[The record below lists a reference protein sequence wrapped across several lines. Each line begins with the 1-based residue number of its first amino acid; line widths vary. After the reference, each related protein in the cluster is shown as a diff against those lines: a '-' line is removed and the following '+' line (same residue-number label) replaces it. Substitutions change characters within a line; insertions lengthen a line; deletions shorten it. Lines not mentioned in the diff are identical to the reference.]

1 MIRIQLIT
9 EGRVVKQISSRVHET
24 VVLEQLKKYQGTVD
38 EIVYEGELSEGAKE
52 ILQKVAKR
60 VIPAAMAAGIALG
73 GANSAQAQNMFP
85 GTDRSIGQHIS
96 DIFSPN
102 YREIQRQRRADQDAR
117 RAEQDAYNKEIRRAR
132 VDRARQ
138 QGRQDG
144 RAYSG
149 SEMPSGT
156 KVYDQARL
164 SGDGRSI
171 ILYDLDHRVTRI
183 DRNGTEFIPADSQ
196 RLAHYITRGGQVYYV
211 RHAATT
217 RTEGVEGI
225 VEDPTVGTIPANG
238 GGSSGSTIKP
248 TGSKGPTPNTPNK
261 ATTQPDEEEADI
273 QLDKD
278 HGLDKQ
284 TLDAIKKAGVAVD
297 IKEEQPSRLEQR
309 IRGIKESVKTT
320 HEDPLVTVHDD
331 DGLHTHANLSVANGI
346 FNTRVKASDVHRGA
360 VKVTSG
366 REDKKSLKFAISK
379 HHKSAVEKDSVNEG
393 FTDPKLQD
401 ILDKHQASWQAFKSG
416 GDVTDN
422 QEFYDELFA
431 YFSDNGE
438 MPYGVAKARDGDPV
452 NWITNALDR
461 LAGNEEIGEMKDD
474 DMDVDQASAADQA
487 SADKNIIMQIRK
499 AADYEKPTKISL
511 EDGTGFV
518 LDARKAKKIL
528 NMFDQLKPDS
538 KLLMQQVLNKQDGIK
553 QILGHL
559 GESVTESGM
568 EASLQR
574 YVNDYPEEVSD
585 NLEALKAKAEEEMAG
600 TRNNWGIGQLPDGRF
615 LLALMGS
622 LKKWGLPIKAQAS
635 VGEGEVV
642 AFRRPQ
648 LKGDAQ
654 NLQAAKELAKELYW
668 HQESSHYT
676 PEDQAAEKELQ
687 DRLAKMGYEAES
699 DLDTLD
705 HNIVITH
712 KATGKQYRMGEDEL
726 LADSINEAPQNVAQY
741 TSLADVYPEGST
753 EIWYWKEDFARDAMM
768 GAAFMTKQG
777 VLPTPETIPNNYVLI
792 GKVRETNP
800 DKIFHMMQG
809 EIWSPEGQARNMISA
824 SGTGHTSMSVG
835 DIIKVGNKWLMVDR
849 YGFQDLSKSAQAET
863 VQFESTYFDPKK
875 TAAVIVSKLIEDTF
889 K

>member
-9 EGRVVKQISSRVHET
+9 EGQVVKQISSRVHET
-24 VVLEQLKKYQGTVD
+24 VVLEQLKKYPGTVD
-38 EIVYEGELSEGAKE
+38 EIIYEGEMSEDAKA

-73 GANSAQAQNMFP
+73 NANSAQAQNYFP
-85 GTDRSIGQHIS
+85 GTNQSIGQHVA
-96 DIFSPN
+96 DIFNPN
-102 YREIQRQRRADQDAR
+102 YREIQRQRKAERDTR
-117 RAEQDAYNKEIRRAR
+117 RKEQDAYHREIRRAR
-132 VDRARQ
+132 VDQARQ
-138 QGRQDG
+138 QGRQDS

-164 SGDGRSI
+164 SGDGRHI
-171 ILYDLDHRVTRI
+171 ILYDLDHRVIRI
-183 DRNGTEFIPADSQ
+183 DRTGTEFIPADSQ

-211 RHAATT
+211 RHAATA

-238 GGSSGSTIKP
+238 GGISGSTIKP
-248 TGSKGPTPNTPNK
+248 TGTKGPTPNTPNK
-261 ATTQPDEEEADI
+261 TTTQQDTDDEQAGLE
-273 QLDKD
+273 LDKD

-309 IRGIKESVKTT
+309 IRGVSE
-320 HEDPLVTVHDD
+320 
-331 DGLHTHANLSVANGI
+331 
-346 FNTRVKASDVHRGA
+346 
-360 VKVTSG
+360 
-366 REDKKSLKFAISK
+366 
-379 HHKSAVEKDSVNEG
+379 SVNEG
-393 FTDPKLQD
+393 FTDAKLQD
-401 ILDKHQASWQAFKSG
+401 ILDKHEASWQAFKSG
-416 GDVTDN
+416 GDITDN
-422 QEFYDELFA
+422 EQFYDELFG
-431 YFSDNGE
+431 YFMDSGE

-511 EDGTGFV
+511 DDGTGFV

-538 KLLMQQVLNKQDGIK
+538 KALMQQVLNKQDGIK

-574 YVNDYPEEVSD
+574 YVDEYPEEVSD
-585 NLEALKAKAEEEMAG
+585 NLEALRAKAEEEMAG

-615 LLALMGS
+615 VLALMGS
-622 LKKWGLPIKAQAS
+622 LKKWSLPIKAQAS
-635 VGEGEVV
+635 V
-642 AFRRPQ
+642 
-648 LKGDAQ
+648 
-654 NLQAAKELAKELYW
+654 
-668 HQESSHYT
+668 
-676 PEDQAAEKELQ
+676 
-687 DRLAKMGYEAES
+687 
-699 DLDTLD
+699 
-705 HNIVITH
+705 
-712 KATGKQYRMGEDEL
+712 
-726 LADSINEAPQNVAQY
+726 NEAPKNVAQY

-768 GAAFMTKQG
+768 GAKFMTKQG
-777 VLPTPETIPNNYVLI
+777 VMPTPDSVPNNYVLI
-792 GKVRETNP
+792 GKIRETNP

-809 EIWSPEGQARNMISA
+809 EIWSPEGQANAMIRS

-835 DIIKVGNKWLMVDR
+835 DIIHVGNKWLMVDR
-849 YGFQDLSKSAQAET
+849 YGFHALGDEPLEDS
-863 VQFESTYFDPKK
+863 VQFESTYFDAKK
-875 TAAVIVSKLIEDTF
+875 TAAVMADRIIYGIFNK
-889 K
+889 

>member
-9 EGRVVKQISSRVHET
+9 EGKVVKQISSRVHET
-24 VVLEQLKKYQGTVD
+24 VVLEQLKKYPGTVD
-38 EIVYEGELSEGAKE
+38 EIIYEGEMSEDAKA

-73 GANSAQAQNMFP
+73 NANSAQAQNYFP
-85 GTDRSIGQHIS
+85 GTNQSIGQHVA
-96 DIFSPN
+96 DIFNPN
-102 YREIQRQRRADQDAR
+102 YREIQRQRKAERDTR
-117 RAEQDAYNKEIRRAR
+117 HKEQDAYHKEIRRAR
-132 VDRARQ
+132 VDQARQ
-138 QGRQDG
+138 QGRQDS
-144 RAYSG
+144 RSYSG

-164 SGDGRSI
+164 SGDGRHI
-171 ILYDLDHRVTRI
+171 ILYDLDHRVIRI
-183 DRNGTEFIPADSQ
+183 DRTGTEFIPADSQ

-211 RHAATT
+211 RHAATA
-217 RTEGVEGI
+217 RREGVEGI
-225 VEDPTVGTIPANG
+225 VEDPTVGTIPA
-238 GGSSGSTIKP
+238 
-248 TGSKGPTPNTPNK
+248 KGPTANTPNK
-261 ATTQPDEEEADI
+261 TTTQQDTDDEQAGLE
-273 QLDKD
+273 LDKD

-309 IRGIKESVKTT
+309 IRGVSE
-320 HEDPLVTVHDD
+320 
-331 DGLHTHANLSVANGI
+331 
-346 FNTRVKASDVHRGA
+346 
-360 VKVTSG
+360 
-366 REDKKSLKFAISK
+366 
-379 HHKSAVEKDSVNEG
+379 SVNEG
-393 FTDPKLQD
+393 FTDEKLQD
-401 ILDKHQASWQAFKSG
+401 ILDKHEASWQAFKSG
-416 GDVTDN
+416 GDITDN
-422 QEFYDELFA
+422 DQFYDDLMD
-431 YFSDNGE
+431 YFIDSGE
-438 MPYGVAKARDGDPV
+438 MPYGVATGDEDGV

-511 EDGTGFV
+511 DDGTGFV

-528 NMFDQLKPDS
+528 NMFDHLKPDS
-538 KLLMQQVLNKQDGIK
+538 KALMQQVLNKQDGIK

-574 YVNDYPEEVSD
+574 YVNEYPEEVSD

-615 LLALMGS
+615 ILALMGS

-635 VGEGEVV
+635 V
-642 AFRRPQ
+642 
-648 LKGDAQ
+648 
-654 NLQAAKELAKELYW
+654 
-668 HQESSHYT
+668 
-676 PEDQAAEKELQ
+676 
-687 DRLAKMGYEAES
+687 
-699 DLDTLD
+699 
-705 HNIVITH
+705 
-712 KATGKQYRMGEDEL
+712 
-726 LADSINEAPQNVAQY
+726 NEAPNVAQY
-741 TSLADVYPEGST
+741 ASLADVYPEGST

-768 GAAFMTKQG
+768 GAKFMTKQG
-777 VLPTPETIPNNYVLI
+777 VMPTPDSVPNNYVLI
-792 GKVRETNP
+792 GKMRETNP

-809 EIWSPEGQARNMISA
+809 EIWSPEGQANAMIKS

-835 DIIKVGNKWLMVDR
+835 DIIHVGNKWMMVDR
-849 YGFQDLSKSAQAET
+849 YGFHTLGDEPLEDS

-875 TAAVIVSKLIEDTF
+875 TAAAIASRIIEDTY

>member
-24 VVLEQLKKYQGTVD
+24 VVLEQLKKYSGTVD
-38 EIVYEGELSEGAKE
+38 EIIYEGEMSEDAKA

-73 GANSAQAQNMFP
+73 NANSAQAQNYFP
-85 GTDRSIGQHIS
+85 GTNQSIGQHVA
-96 DIFSPN
+96 DIFNPN
-102 YREIQRQRRADQDAR
+102 YREIQRQRKAERETR
-117 RAEQDAYNKEIRRAR
+117 RKEQDAYHREIRRAR
-132 VDRARQ
+132 VDQARQ
-138 QGRQDG
+138 QGRQDS

-164 SGDGRSI
+164 SGDGRHI
-171 ILYDLDHRVTRI
+171 ILYDLDHRVIRI
-183 DRNGTEFIPADSQ
+183 DRSGTEFIPADSQ

-211 RHAATT
+211 RHAATA

-238 GGSSGSTIKP
+238 GGISGSTIKP
-248 TGSKGPTPNTPNK
+248 TGTKGPTPNTPNK
-261 ATTQPDEEEADI
+261 TTTQPADDEEANL

-346 FNTRVKASDVHRGA
+346 FNTQVKAADVHKGA
-360 VKVTSG
+360 VKTQSG
-366 REDKKSLKFAISK
+366 HEDKRALKFAISK
-379 HHKSAVEKDSVNEG
+379 HHKSAVEKDAVNEG
-393 FTDPKLQD
+393 FTDAKLQD
-401 ILDKHQASWQAFKSG
+401 ILDKHQASWQAFKAG
-416 GDVTDN
+416 GDITDN
-422 QEFYDELFA
+422 EQFYDELFG
-431 YFSDNGE
+431 YFMDSGE

-511 EDGTGFV
+511 DDGTQFV
-518 LDARKAKKIL
+518 INASAAAKIL
-528 NMFDQLKPDS
+528 GMFDKLKPDS
-538 KLLMQQVLNKQDGIK
+538 KALMQQVLNKQEGIR

-559 GESVTESGM
+559 GESIVEGGM
-568 EASLQR
+568 DASLQR
-574 YVNDYPEEVSD
+574 YVDEYPEEVSD
-585 NLEALKAKAEEEMAG
+585 NLEALRAKAEEEMSG

-615 LLALMGS
+615 ILALMGS
-622 LKKWGLPIKAQAS
+622 LKKWGLPVKAQATF
-635 VGEGEVV
+635 E
-642 AFRRPQ
+642 
-648 LKGDAQ
+648 DAST
-654 NLQAAKELAKELYW
+654 K
-668 HQESSHYT
+668 
-676 PEDQAAEKELQ
+676 
-687 DRLAKMGYEAES
+687 
-699 DLDTLD
+699 
-705 HNIVITH
+705 
-712 KATGKQYRMGEDEL
+712 
-726 LADSINEAPQNVAQY
+726 QY

-768 GAAFMTKQG
+768 GAAFMAKQG
-777 VLPTPETIPNNYVLI
+777 VLPTPETVPDNYVLI
-792 GKVRETNP
+792 GKMRETNP

-809 EIWSPEGQARNMISA
+809 EIWSPEGQANNMIRS

-849 YGFQDLSKSAQAET
+849 YGFQDLSKPAQEES

-875 TAAVIVSKLIEDTF
+875 TAAVIANRIIEDSF

>member
-9 EGRVVKQISSRVHET
+9 EGQVVKQISSRVHET
-24 VVLEQLKKYQGTVD
+24 VVLEQLKKYPGTVD
-38 EIVYEGELSEGAKE
+38 EIIYEGEMSEDAKA

-73 GANSAQAQNMFP
+73 NANSAQAQNYFP
-85 GTDRSIGQHIS
+85 GTNQSIGQHVA
-96 DIFSPN
+96 DIFNPN
-102 YREIQRQRRADQDAR
+102 YREIQRQRKAERDTR
-117 RAEQDAYNKEIRRAR
+117 RKEQDAYHREIRRAR
-132 VDRARQ
+132 VDQARQ
-138 QGRQDG
+138 QGRQDS

-164 SGDGRSI
+164 SGDGRHI
-171 ILYDLDHRVTRI
+171 ILYDLDHRVIRI
-183 DRNGTEFIPADSQ
+183 DRTGTEFIPADSQ

-211 RHAATT
+211 RHAATA

-238 GGSSGSTIKP
+238 GGISGSTIKP
-248 TGSKGPTPNTPNK
+248 TGTKGPTPNTPNK
-261 ATTQPDEEEADI
+261 TTTQQDTDDEQAGLE
-273 QLDKD
+273 LDKD

-309 IRGIKESVKTT
+309 IRGVSE
-320 HEDPLVTVHDD
+320 
-331 DGLHTHANLSVANGI
+331 
-346 FNTRVKASDVHRGA
+346 
-360 VKVTSG
+360 
-366 REDKKSLKFAISK
+366 
-379 HHKSAVEKDSVNEG
+379 SVNEG
-393 FTDPKLQD
+393 FTDAKLQD
-401 ILDKHQASWQAFKSG
+401 ILDKHEASWQAFKSG
-416 GDVTDN
+416 GDITDN
-422 QEFYDELFA
+422 EQFYDELFG
-431 YFSDNGE
+431 YFMDSGE

-511 EDGTGFV
+511 DDGTGFV

-538 KLLMQQVLNKQDGIK
+538 KALMQQVLNKQDGIK

-574 YVNDYPEEVSD
+574 YVDEYPEEVSD
-585 NLEALKAKAEEEMAG
+585 NLEALRAKAEEEMAG

-615 LLALMGS
+615 VLALMGS
-622 LKKWGLPIKAQAS
+622 LKKWSLPIKAQAS
-635 VGEGEVV
+635 V
-642 AFRRPQ
+642 
-648 LKGDAQ
+648 
-654 NLQAAKELAKELYW
+654 
-668 HQESSHYT
+668 
-676 PEDQAAEKELQ
+676 
-687 DRLAKMGYEAES
+687 
-699 DLDTLD
+699 
-705 HNIVITH
+705 
-712 KATGKQYRMGEDEL
+712 
-726 LADSINEAPQNVAQY
+726 NEAPKNVAQY

-768 GAAFMTKQG
+768 GAKFMTKQG
-777 VLPTPETIPNNYVLI
+777 VMPTPDSVPNNYVLI
-792 GKVRETNP
+792 GKIRETNP

-809 EIWSPEGQARNMISA
+809 EIWSPEGQANAMIRS

-835 DIIKVGNKWLMVDR
+835 DIIHVGNKWLMVDR
-849 YGFQDLSKSAQAET
+849 YGFHALGDEPLEDS
-863 VQFESTYFDPKK
+863 VQFESTYFDAKK
-875 TAAVIVSKLIEDTF
+875 TAAVIASRIIEDTY

>member
-9 EGRVVKQISSRVHET
+9 EGQVVKQISSRVHET
-24 VVLEQLKKYQGTVD
+24 VVLEQLKKYPGTVD
-38 EIVYEGELSEGAKE
+38 EIIYEGEMSEDAKA

-73 GANSAQAQNMFP
+73 NANSAQAQNYFP
-85 GTDRSIGQHIS
+85 GTNQSIGQHVA
-96 DIFSPN
+96 DIFNPN
-102 YREIQRQRRADQDAR
+102 YREIQRQRKAERDTR
-117 RAEQDAYNKEIRRAR
+117 RKEQDAYHREIRRAR
-132 VDRARQ
+132 VDQARQ
-138 QGRQDG
+138 QGRQDS

-164 SGDGRSI
+164 SGDGRHI
-171 ILYDLDHRVTRI
+171 ILYDLDHRVIRI
-183 DRNGTEFIPADSQ
+183 DRTGTEFIPADSQ

-211 RHAATT
+211 RHAATA

-225 VEDPTVGTIPANG
+225 VEDPTVGTIPANSG
-238 GGSSGSTIKP
+238 GISGSTIKP
-248 TGSKGPTPNTPNK
+248 TGTKGPTPNTPNK
-261 ATTQPDEEEADI
+261 TTTQQDTDDEQAGLE
-273 QLDKD
+273 LDKD
-278 HGLDKQ
+278 HGLNKQ

-309 IRGIKESVKTT
+309 IRGVSE
-320 HEDPLVTVHDD
+320 
-331 DGLHTHANLSVANGI
+331 
-346 FNTRVKASDVHRGA
+346 
-360 VKVTSG
+360 
-366 REDKKSLKFAISK
+366 
-379 HHKSAVEKDSVNEG
+379 SVNEG
-393 FTDPKLQD
+393 FTDAKLQD
-401 ILDKHQASWQAFKSG
+401 ILDKHEASWQAFKSG
-416 GDVTDN
+416 GDITDN
-422 QEFYDELFA
+422 EQFYDELFG
-431 YFSDNGE
+431 YFMDSGE

-511 EDGTGFV
+511 DDGTGFV

-538 KLLMQQVLNKQDGIK
+538 KALMQQVLNKQDGIK

-574 YVNDYPEEVSD
+574 YVDEYPEEVSD
-585 NLEALKAKAEEEMAG
+585 NLEALRAKAEEEMAG

-615 LLALMGS
+615 VLALMGS
-622 LKKWGLPIKAQAS
+622 LKKWSLPIKAQAS
-635 VGEGEVV
+635 V
-642 AFRRPQ
+642 
-648 LKGDAQ
+648 
-654 NLQAAKELAKELYW
+654 
-668 HQESSHYT
+668 
-676 PEDQAAEKELQ
+676 
-687 DRLAKMGYEAES
+687 
-699 DLDTLD
+699 
-705 HNIVITH
+705 
-712 KATGKQYRMGEDEL
+712 
-726 LADSINEAPQNVAQY
+726 NEAPKNVAQY

-768 GAAFMTKQG
+768 GAKFMTKQG
-777 VLPTPETIPNNYVLI
+777 VMPTPDSVPNNYVLI
-792 GKVRETNP
+792 GKIRETNP

-809 EIWSPEGQARNMISA
+809 EIWSPEGQANAMIRS

-835 DIIKVGNKWLMVDR
+835 DIIHVGNKWLMVDR
-849 YGFQDLSKSAQAET
+849 YGFHALGDEPLEDS
-863 VQFESTYFDPKK
+863 VQFESTYFDAKK
-875 TAAVIVSKLIEDTF
+875 TAAVIASRIIEDTY

>member
-9 EGRVVKQISSRVHET
+9 EGQVVKQISSRVHET
-24 VVLEQLKKYQGTVD
+24 VVLEQLKKYPGTVD
-38 EIVYEGELSEGAKE
+38 EIIYEGEMSEDAKA

-73 GANSAQAQNMFP
+73 NANSAQAQNYFP
-85 GTDRSIGQHIS
+85 GTNQSIGQHVA
-96 DIFSPN
+96 DIFNPN
-102 YREIQRQRRADQDAR
+102 YREIQRQRKAERDTR
-117 RAEQDAYNKEIRRAR
+117 RKEQDAYHREIRRAR
-132 VDRARQ
+132 VDQARQ
-138 QGRQDG
+138 QGRQDS

-164 SGDGRSI
+164 SGDGRHI
-171 ILYDLDHRVTRI
+171 ILYDLDHRVIRI
-183 DRNGTEFIPADSQ
+183 DRTGTEFIPADSQ

-211 RHAATT
+211 RHAATA

-238 GGSSGSTIKP
+238 GGISGSTIKP
-248 TGSKGPTPNTPNK
+248 TGTKGPTPNTPNK
-261 ATTQPDEEEADI
+261 TTTQQDTDDEQAGLE
-273 QLDKD
+273 LDKD

-309 IRGIKESVKTT
+309 IRGVSE
-320 HEDPLVTVHDD
+320 
-331 DGLHTHANLSVANGI
+331 
-346 FNTRVKASDVHRGA
+346 
-360 VKVTSG
+360 
-366 REDKKSLKFAISK
+366 
-379 HHKSAVEKDSVNEG
+379 SVNEG
-393 FTDPKLQD
+393 FTDAKLQD
-401 ILDKHQASWQAFKSG
+401 ILDKHEASWQAFKSG
-416 GDVTDN
+416 GDITDN
-422 QEFYDELFA
+422 EQFYDELFG
-431 YFSDNGE
+431 YFMDSGE

-511 EDGTGFV
+511 DDGTGFV

-538 KLLMQQVLNKQDGIK
+538 KALMQQVLNKQDGIK

-568 EASLQR
+568 EAGLQR
-574 YVNDYPEEVSD
+574 YVDEYPEEVSD
-585 NLEALKAKAEEEMAG
+585 NLEALRAKAEEEMAG

-615 LLALMGS
+615 VLALMGS
-622 LKKWGLPIKAQAS
+622 LKKWSLPIKAQAS
-635 VGEGEVV
+635 V
-642 AFRRPQ
+642 
-648 LKGDAQ
+648 
-654 NLQAAKELAKELYW
+654 
-668 HQESSHYT
+668 
-676 PEDQAAEKELQ
+676 
-687 DRLAKMGYEAES
+687 
-699 DLDTLD
+699 
-705 HNIVITH
+705 
-712 KATGKQYRMGEDEL
+712 
-726 LADSINEAPQNVAQY
+726 NEAPKNVAQY

-768 GAAFMTKQG
+768 GAKFMTKQG
-777 VLPTPETIPNNYVLI
+777 VMPTPDSVPNNYVLI
-792 GKVRETNP
+792 GKIRETNP

-809 EIWSPEGQARNMISA
+809 EIWSPEGQANAMIRS

-835 DIIKVGNKWLMVDR
+835 DIIHVGNKWLMVDR
-849 YGFQDLSKSAQAET
+849 YGFHALGDEPLEDS
-863 VQFESTYFDPKK
+863 VQFESTYFDAKK
-875 TAAVIVSKLIEDTF
+875 TAAVIASRIIEDTY